1 MACTALMEQRFE
13 PTYFS
18 LLDDEAS
25 PPSIRN
31 LQRDLES
38 AWKEGYDKIG
48 ANDLKHSLVDTSK
61 WIGTA
66 ELYTA
71 FTRRRIP

>member
-1 MACTALMEQRFE
+1 MACTALMEQPFE

-18 LLDDEAS
+18 LLDDEVS
-25 PPSIRN
+25 QPGIRN
-31 LQRDLES
+31 LQKDIEA
-38 AWKEGYDKIG
+38 AWKEGYDKVG
-48 ANDLKHSLVDTSK
+48 AKDLENSLVGTSK

>member
-1 MACTALMEQRFE
+1 MACTALMEQPFE
-13 PTYFS
+13 PTYLS
-18 LLDDEAS
+18 LLDDGAS

-31 LQRDLES
+31 LQRDLEA

-48 ANDLKHSLVDTSK
+48 AKDLRHSLVGTSK